1 ELQRRTIVEQV
12 AKIDPAEALAL
23 MWQFLAL
30 ANSVLNRCDDSSGTV
45 SGVFR
50 GAVEDLASLARQVKP
65 APELLAGTVYGALL
79 ENAHGQ
85 YDGLIEALSDTLG
98 PEGLKQLKA
107 KFVELASIPAEKP
120 AGKERKAVGW
130 GSHSG
135 HIYEDELQERL
146 RKSTIDHALK
156 DIAD

>member
-1 ELQRRTIVEQV
+1 SAKTTLNAKNLANLGAERLAELLIELGSGDAAIKRRLRLELAAANGSAGVAREAKKRLATIAKARPFVEWPKIKQLGADLELQRRTIVEQV

-65 APELLAGTVYGALL
+65 APELLAGTVYGA
-79 ENAHGQ
+79 
-85 YDGLIEALSDTLG
+85 
-98 PEGLKQLKA
+98 
-107 KFVELASIPAEKP
+107 
-120 AGKERKAVGW
+120 
-130 GSHSG
+130 
-135 HIYEDELQERL
+135 
-146 RKSTIDHALK
+146 
-156 DIAD
+156 